1 MVDKKLLEEENKRL
15 RRLQLMVNL
24 TIQLLAQT
32 DDLTLPRA
40 LEYIKTAKEFAL
52 TLFPDKEAQFDLIYK
67 PRFTRIL
74 IERGL
79 LKVNSN

>member
-1 MVDKKLLEEENKRL
+1 MDEKLLEEENKRL

-40 LEYIKTAKEFAL
+40 LDYMNTAKEYAL
-52 TLFPDKEAQFDLIYK
+52 SLFPDKAREFDLIYK
-67 PRFTRIL
+67 PRFIRIL